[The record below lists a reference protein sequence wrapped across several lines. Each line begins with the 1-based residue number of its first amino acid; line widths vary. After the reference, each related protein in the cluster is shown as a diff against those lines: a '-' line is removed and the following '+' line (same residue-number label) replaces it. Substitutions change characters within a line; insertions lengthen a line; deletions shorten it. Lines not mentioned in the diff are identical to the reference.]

1 VAKEAAS
8 VSTMNLNGA
17 TKVERRVEE
26 AAEAA
31 LAERHFATAIDV
43 FVGLG
48 WLVPARVD
56 EWRQGRVD
64 YLERV
69 IQANLAKISDATKF
83 FRRWAR
89 DRGLVPSETAY
100 VARTRDRR
108 PLRFSVS
115 GDPAIERAY
124 RTHWLSPA
132 LSEQKRQRLAERA
145 ARPPDLLVISPLGD
159 FTCTACEGN
168 GDLLIME
175 DPGPLCLGCADLD
188 HLVFLP
194 SGEAALT
201 RRAKK
206 ASSLSAVVVRFSR
219 TRKRYERQG
228 LLVEEAALEAAER
241 ECLADQEARARR
253 RRRDEE
259 RRAISDRRV
268 EAELAAAIVLLYPG
282 CPGERADHIARH
294 TAARG
299 SGRIGRSAPGR
310 NLDPDAVALAVAASI
325 RHEDTSYDR
334 LLMSGVPRAEAR
346 ARVRDEVHSIL
357 EKWQATTA
365 W

>member
-1 VAKEAAS
+1 MS
-8 VSTMNLNGA
+8 G
-17 TKVERRVEE
+17 
-26 AAEAA
+26 
-31 LAERHFATAIDV
+31 
-43 FVGLG
+43 G
-48 WLVPARVD
+48 
-56 EWRQGRVD
+56 
-64 YLERV
+64 
-69 IQANLAKISDATKF
+69 
-83 FRRWAR
+83 

-259 RRAISDRRV
+259 RRATSDRRF

-310 NLDPDAVALAVAASI
+310 NLDPDAIALAVAASI

-334 LLMSGVPRAEAR
+334 LLMSGVPRADAR
-346 ARVRDEVHSIL
+346 TRVRDEVHSIL

-365 W
+365 S